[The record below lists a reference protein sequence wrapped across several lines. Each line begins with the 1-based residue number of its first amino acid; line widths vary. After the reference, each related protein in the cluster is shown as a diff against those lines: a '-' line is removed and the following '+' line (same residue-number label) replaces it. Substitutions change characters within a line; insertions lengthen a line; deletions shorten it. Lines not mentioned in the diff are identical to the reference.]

1 MYGVGGQGP
10 DWALNLVQVFCPPE
24 WEKFVLD
31 NGTNQFQHK
40 FYVCSS
46 KTDKVSVTQGPTG
59 FSSTHEFH
67 LDG

>member
-1 MYGVGGQGP
+1 MFCVCVCMGGGQGP
-10 DWALNLVQVFCPPE
+10 GWALNLVQVFCPPE

-46 KTDKVSVTQGPTG
+46 KTDNVSVT
-59 FSSTHEFH
+59 HKFH